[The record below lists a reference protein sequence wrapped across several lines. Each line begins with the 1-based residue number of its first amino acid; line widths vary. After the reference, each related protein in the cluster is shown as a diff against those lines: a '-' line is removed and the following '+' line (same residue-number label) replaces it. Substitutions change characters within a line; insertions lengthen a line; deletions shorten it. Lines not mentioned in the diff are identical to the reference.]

1 MDLVEKFDA
10 KGKTGAPYHVE
21 AYQTPIDEGGAVAAP
36 GTRTYKLAD
45 GRALDPLSDAKFKI
59 VQTGEK
65 IYRV

>member
-21 AYQTPIDEGGAVAAP
+21 VYQIQRDEVDSLA
-36 GTRTYKLAD
+36 GTDQRSYKLAD
-45 GRALDPLSDAKFKI
+45 GRALDPLTNEKFRI

>member
-21 AYQTPIDEGGAVAAP
+21 VYQTQQDEADAVALAFS
-36 GTRTYKLAD
+36 RTYKLAD
-45 GRALDPLSDAKFKI
+45 GRALDPLTNEKFRI

>member
-21 AYQTPIDEGGAVAAP
+21 VYQTPIEDAGNALAP
-36 GTRTYKLAD
+36 GMRTYKLTD

>member
-1 MDLVEKFDA
+1 MDLIEKFDA
-10 KGKTGAPYHVE
+10 KGKTGGAYHVE
-21 AYQTPIDEGGAVAAP
+21 VYQTQIEDADQAVLP
-36 GTRTYKLAD
+36 GMKTYKLVD

>member
-21 AYQTPIDEGGAVAAP
+21 VYQTQQDEADAAALAFS
-36 GTRTYKLAD
+36 RSYKLAD
-45 GRALDPLSDAKFKI
+45 GRALDPLTNEKFRI

>member
-21 AYQTPIDEGGAVAAP
+21 VYQTQQDEADAAVLAFS
-36 GTRTYKLAD
+36 RSYKLAD
-45 GRALDPLSDAKFKI
+45 GRALDPLTNEKFRI

>member
-10 KGKTGAPYHVE
+10 KGKTGAGYHVE
-21 AYQTPIDEGGAVAAP
+21 VYQTPIETADALAP
-36 GTRTYKLAD
+36 PSPKTYQLAD
-45 GRALDPLSDAKFKI
+45 GRALDPMSDAKFKI

>member
-10 KGKTGAPYHVE
+10 KGKTGGAYHVE
-21 AYQTPIDEGGAVAAP
+21 VYQTALEEADKAVPP
-36 GTRTYKLAD
+36 GKTYKLAD

>member
-10 KGKTGAPYHVE
+10 KGKTGAAYHVE
-21 AYQTPIDEGGAVAAP
+21 AYVTPPTDADANAPAGA
-36 GTRTYKLAD
+36 RTYKLSD
-45 GRALDPLSDAKFKI
+45 GRTLDPLSDAKFKI

>member
-10 KGKTGAPYHVE
+10 KGKTGGAYHVE
-21 AYQTPIDEGGAVAAP
+21 VYQTPFEEADKTAP
-36 GTRTYKLAD
+36 QGLKTYKLAD

>member
-21 AYQTPIDEGGAVAAP
+21 VYQTPIEEADQAAP
-36 GTRTYKLAD
+36 QGLKSYKLND